1 MITFGLGANLS
12 MDYPK
17 LVELVSSEKLGPLSD
32 QLLNFI
38 LTTKN
43 EGKMPPKLAHFMLG
57 AMQMGTIKSKF
68 GVSVLLEAALLLEP
82 EKTMTALGEMQMT
95 TLVDEIKKGGM

>member
-1 MITFGLGANLS
+1 

-17 LVELVSSEKLGPLSD
+17 LVELVPDEKLGPLSD

-43 EGKMPPKLAHFMLG
+43 DGKMPTKLANAMLFKMQHG
-57 AMQMGTIKSKF
+57 AIKGKT
-68 GVSVLLEAALLLEP
+68 GVAVLLEAALLLEP
-82 EKTMTALGEMQMT
+82 EKTMTALGEMQMS
-95 TLVDEIKKGGM
+95 TLAEEIKKGGM

>member
-1 MITFGLGANLS
+1 

-17 LVELVSSEKLGPLSD
+17 LIESVPAEKLGPLSD

-43 EGKMPPKLAHFMLG
+43 EGKMPTKLANAMLYEMQNG
-57 AMQMGTIKSKF
+57 AIKSKT
-68 GVSVLLEAALLLEP
+68 GVAILLEAAALLEP
-82 EKTMTALGEMQMT
+82 EKTVAALGEMQMA
-95 TLVDEIKKGGM
+95 TLAEEIKKGGM

>member
-1 MITFGLGANLS
+1 

-17 LVELVSSEKLGPLSD
+17 LIELVPSEKLGPLSD

-43 EGKMPPKLAHFMLG
+43 EGKMPTKVANCMLST
-57 AMQMGTIKSKF
+57 MQMGAIKTKT

-82 EKTMTALGEMQMT
+82 EKTITTLSEMQMT

>member
-1 MITFGLGANLS
+1 

-17 LVELVSSEKLGPLSD
+17 LAEWVPDEKLGPLSD

-43 EGKMPPKLAHFMLG
+43 DGKMPTKLANSMLCKMQHG
-57 AMQMGTIKSKF
+57 AIKSKT
-68 GVSVLLEAALLLEP
+68 GVAVLLEAAMLLEP
-82 EKTMTALGEMQMT
+82 EKTLASLGEMQMSA
-95 TLVDEIKKGGM
+95 LAEEIKKGGM

>member
-1 MITFGLGANLS
+1 

-17 LVELVSSEKLGPLSD
+17 LVELVPQEKLGPLSD

-43 EGKMPPKLAHFMLG
+43 EGKMPTKLANCMLST
-57 AMQMGTIKSKF
+57 MQHGSIKNKT

-95 TLVDEIKKGGM
+95 QLAEEIKKGGM

>member
-1 MITFGLGANLS
+1 

-17 LVELVSSEKLGPLSD
+17 IVELVPAEKLGPLSD

-43 EGKMPPKLAHFMLG
+43 DGKMPAKLANAMLYNMQHG
-57 AMQMGTIKSKF
+57 AIKSAT
-68 GVSVLLEAALLLEP
+68 GVAILLEAAVAVEP
-82 EKTMTALGEMQMT
+82 EKTMAVLGEMQ
-95 TLVDEIKKGGM
+95 LAQLSDALKGGM

>member
-1 MITFGLGANLS
+1 

-17 LVELVSSEKLGPLSD
+17 LVELVPAEKLGPLSD

-43 EGKMPPKLAHFMLG
+43 EGKMPTKLANCMLCNMQHG
-57 AMQMGTIKSKF
+57 AIKNKT
-68 GVSVLLEAALLLEP
+68 GVAVLLEAALLLEP
-82 EKTMTALGEMQMT
+82 EKTMAALGEMQMT
-95 TLVDEIKKGGM
+95 QLAEEIKKGGM

>member
-1 MITFGLGANLS
+1 

-17 LVELVSSEKLGPLSD
+17 LIEMVPAEKLGPLSD

-43 EGKMPPKLAHFMLG
+43 EGKMPTSLANMMLSK
-57 AMQMGTIKSKF
+57 MQQGTIKKPN
-68 GVSVLLEAALLLEP
+68 GAAVLLEAALTLEP
-82 EKTMTALGEMQMT
+82 EKTMTALGEMQLT
-95 TLVDEIKKGGM
+95 QLAEAVKRGM

>member
-1 MITFGLGANLS
+1 

-17 LVELVSSEKLGPLSD
+17 LVESVPAEKLGPLSD

-43 EGKMPPKLAHFMLG
+43 EGKMPTKLANCMLG
-57 AMQMGTIKSKF
+57 MMQMGAIKQKM
-68 GVSVLLEAALLLEP
+68 GVAVLLEAAITLEP
-82 EKTMTALGEMQMT
+82 EKTMTALGEMQLSQLAD
-95 TLVDEIKKGGM
+95 TLKGGM

>member
-1 MITFGLGANLS
+1 

-17 LVELVSSEKLGPLSD
+17 LAELVPSEKWGPLSD

-43 EGKMPPKLAHFMLG
+43 DGKMPTKLANTMLSK
-57 AMQMGTIKSKF
+57 MQYGEIKSKT
-68 GVSVLLEAALLLEP
+68 GVAVLIEAALLLEP
-82 EKTMTALGEMQMT
+82 EKTMTALGEMQ
-95 TLVDEIKKGGM
+95 LSQLAEEIQKGGM

>member
-1 MITFGLGANLS
+1 

-17 LVELVSSEKLGPLSD
+17 LVELVPDEKLGPLSD

-43 EGKMPPKLAHFMLG
+43 DGKMPTKLANAMLG
-57 AMQMGTIKSKF
+57 KMQHGAIKSKT
-68 GVSVLLEAALLLEP
+68 GVAVLLEAAILLEP
-82 EKTMTALGEMQMT
+82 EKTMTALGEMQMS
-95 TLVDEIKKGGM
+95 TLAEEIKKGGM

>member
-1 MITFGLGANLS
+1 

-17 LVELVSSEKLGPLSD
+17 LAELVPDEKLGPLSD
-32 QLLNFI
+32 QLLNFV

-43 EGKMPPKLAHFMLG
+43 EGKMPKKLATFMLG
-57 AMQMGTIKSKF
+57 SLQYGTIKSKF

-82 EKTMTALGEMQMT
+82 EKTMTALGEMQLSQLT
-95 TLVDEIKKGGM
+95 DEIKKGGM

>member
-1 MITFGLGANLS
+1 M

-17 LVELVSSEKLGPLSD
+17 LVESVPEDKIGSLSD
-32 QLLNFI
+32 QLLNFV

-43 EGKMPPKLAHFMLG
+43 ESKMPTKLALCMLST
-57 AMQMGTIKSKF
+57 MQQKLIRTKV

-82 EKTMTALGEMQMT
+82 EKTMTALNEMQMVK
-95 TLVDEIKKGGM
+95 LVEDIKKGGM

>member
-1 MITFGLGANLS
+1 

-17 LVELVSSEKLGPLSD
+17 LVELVPAEKLGPLSD

-43 EGKMPPKLAHFMLG
+43 EGKMPTKLANNMLSKMQHG
-57 AMQMGTIKSKF
+57 AIKAKT
-68 GVSVLLEAALLLEP
+68 GVAVLLEAALLLEP
-82 EKTMTALGEMQMT
+82 EKTKTALCEMQMS
-95 TLVDEIKKGGM
+95 TLAEEIKKEGM

>member
-1 MITFGLGANLS
+1 

-17 LVELVSSEKLGPLSD
+17 LAELVPTEKLGPLSD
-32 QLLNFI
+32 QLLNFV

-43 EGKMPPKLAHFMLG
+43 DGKMPTKLANCMLSALQQG
-57 AMQMGTIKSKF
+57 IIKNRT

-82 EKTMTALGEMQMT
+82 EKTMNALVEMQMT
-95 TLVDEIKKGGM
+95 QLSEEIKKGGM

>member
-1 MITFGLGANLS
+1 

-17 LVELVSSEKLGPLSD
+17 LVESVPAEKLGPLSD

-43 EGKMPPKLAHFMLG
+43 EGKMPTTLANSMLSKMQQG
-57 AMQMGTIKSKF
+57 KIKTAM
-68 GVSVLLEAALLLEP
+68 GVAVLLEAAVALEP
-82 EKTMTALGEMQMT
+82 EKTMAALGEMQ
-95 TLVDEIKKGGM
+95 LAQLANALKGGM

>member
-1 MITFGLGANLS
+1 

-17 LVELVSSEKLGPLSD
+17 LTELVPAEKLGPLSD

-43 EGKMPPKLAHFMLG
+43 DEKMPPKLANCMLN
-57 AMQMGTIKSKF
+57 ALQMGLAKNKM

-82 EKTMTALGEMQMT
+82 EKTMAALGEMQMSA
-95 TLVDEIKKGGM
+95 LAEEIKKGGM

>member
-1 MITFGLGANLS
+1 

-17 LVELVSSEKLGPLSD
+17 LVEMVPEDKLGMLSD

-43 EGKMPPKLAHFMLG
+43 EAKMTTKLASCMLS
-57 AMQMGTIKSKF
+57 AMQQKLIKSKV
-68 GVSVLLEAALLLEP
+68 GASVLLEAALLLEP
-82 EKTMTALGEMQMT
+82 EKTLAALNEMQ
-95 TLVDEIKKGGM
+95 LANLAEEIKKGGM

>member
-1 MITFGLGANLS
+1 

-17 LVELVSSEKLGPLSD
+17 LVELVPSEKLGPLSD

-43 EGKMPPKLAHFMLG
+43 EGKMPTKVANCMLS
-57 AMQMGTIKSKF
+57 AMQMGAIKSKT

-82 EKTMTALGEMQMT
+82 EKTLTALGEMQMT
-95 TLVDEIKKGGM
+95 PLVDEIKKGGM

>member
-1 MITFGLGANLS
+1 

-17 LVELVSSEKLGPLSD
+17 LVEMVPAEKLGPLSD

-43 EGKMPPKLAHFMLG
+43 EGKMPTKLASCMLS
-57 AMQMGTIKSKF
+57 AMQQGLIKNKI

-82 EKTMTALGEMQMT
+82 EKTAGALAEMQMT
-95 TLVDEIKKGGM
+95 QLAEEIKKGGM

>member
-1 MITFGLGANLS
+1 

-17 LVELVSSEKLGPLSD
+17 LVESVPAEKLGPLSD

-43 EGKMPPKLAHFMLG
+43 EGKMPTKLANAMLSK
-57 AMQMGTIKSKF
+57 MQHGLIKSAI
-68 GVSVLLEAALLLEP
+68 GVAVLLEAAVALEP
-82 EKTMTALGEMQMT
+82 EKTMAALGEMQ
-95 TLVDEIKKGGM
+95 LDQLANVLKGGS

>member
-1 MITFGLGANLS
+1 

-17 LVELVSSEKLGPLSD
+17 LVELVPSEKLGSLSD

-43 EGKMPPKLAHFMLG
+43 EGKMPTKVANCMLS
-57 AMQMGTIKSKF
+57 AMQMDAIKSKT
-68 GVSVLLEAALLLEP
+68 GVSVLLEAALLVES
-82 EKTMTALGEMQMT
+82 EKTMTALCEMQIT

>member
-1 MITFGLGANLS
+1 

-17 LVELVSSEKLGPLSD
+17 LVELVPAEKLGPLSD

-43 EGKMPPKLAHFMLG
+43 DGKMPTKLANAMLSKMQQG
-57 AMQMGTIKSKF
+57 AIKSKT
-68 GVSVLLEAALLLEP
+68 GVAVLLEAAMLLEP
-82 EKTMTALGEMQMT
+82 EKTMAALGEMQMP
-95 TLVDEIKKGGM
+95 TLAEEIKKGGM